1 MSQQVPLNPPLSP
14 PGPPR
19 RRRRPSGVAGVSVH
33 LLPLAPTAF
42 RHPVRLFSS
51 TARHRRAA
59 ANDDDNDKKDGDHP
73 PPGGGG
79 RPALT
84 HVAPTTGSA
93 RMVSIASKTPTSR
106 VAKAACTVTF
116 SSPLALQLVRASQ
129 VKKGDV
135 LGAARI
141 AGIMAA
147 KRTPDLI
154 PLCHPIL
161 LSHVAVEVE
170 PASADEGE
178 TVLDV
183 VATVECE
190 GKTGVEMEAMTAAAA
205 AALTVYDM
213 CKAVDKG
220 MVVGGLRVVLKDGG
234 KSGRW
239 EMPNDKHLRNNPKPQ
254 THSYSD
260 SGMASK
266 TVTALLKVVLVV
278 CKGEASHPCTSRCQ
292 IAMIWV

>member
-1 MSQQVPLNPPLSP
+1 MSQQVPLNPSITLSA
-14 PGPPR
+14 PPR
-19 RRRRPSGVAGVSVH
+19 QRPSGFAGIPAH
-33 LLPLAPTAF
+33 LLPLAPTAL

-51 TARHRRAA
+51 TPRHRRAE
-59 ANDDDNDKKDGDHP
+59 DEEKDVGHP
-73 PPGGGG
+73 PGG

-84 HVAPTTGSA
+84 HVSPTTGSA

-106 VAKAACTVTF
+106 IAKAACTVTF
-116 SSPLALQLVRASQ
+116 SSPLALQLIRASQ
-129 VKKGDV
+129 MKKGDV
-135 LGAARI
+135 LGTARV

-161 LSHVAVEVE
+161 LSHVGVEVE
-170 PASADEGE
+170 PASSAEDE
-178 TVLDV
+178 TVLNV
-183 VATVECE
+183 EATVECE

-239 EMPNDKHLRNNPKPQ
+239 EMP
-254 THSYSD
+254 
-260 SGMASK
+260 
-266 TVTALLKVVLVV
+266 
-278 CKGEASHPCTSRCQ
+278 
-292 IAMIWV
+292 

>member
-1 MSQQVPLNPPLSP
+1 MSRQVPLNPPLSP

-19 RRRRPSGVAGVSVH
+19 RRRPSAIAGVPVH
-33 LLPLAPTAF
+33 LLALAPTAF

-51 TARHRRAA
+51 AARHRRAA
-59 ANDDDNDKKDGDHP
+59 AAADDDDDDDGKKDGDHP

-116 SSPLALQLVRASQ
+116 SSPLALRLVRASQ

-239 EMPNDKHLRNNPKPQ
+239 EMP
-254 THSYSD
+254 
-260 SGMASK
+260 
-266 TVTALLKVVLVV
+266 
-278 CKGEASHPCTSRCQ
+278 
-292 IAMIWV
+292 

>member
-1 MSQQVPLNPPLSP
+1 MSQQVPLNPPISP
-14 PGPPR
+14 PGPQR
-19 RRRRPSGVAGVSVH
+19 RRCPSGVAGVPVH
-33 LLPLAPTAF
+33 LLPPAPTAF
-42 RHPVRLFSS
+42 QHPVRLFSS
-51 TARHRRAA
+51 TPRHRRAA
-59 ANDDDNDKKDGDHP
+59 AANDDDHDDHDDKKDGDHP
-73 PPGGGG
+73 PPGGG
-79 RPALT
+79 PTLT
-84 HVAPTTGSA
+84 HITPTTGSA

-154 PLCHPIL
+154 PLCHPVL

-178 TVLDV
+178 TALGV

-190 GKTGVEMEAMTAAAA
+190 GRTGVEMEAMTAAAA

-239 EMPNDKHLRNNPKPQ
+239 EMP
-254 THSYSD
+254 
-260 SGMASK
+260 
-266 TVTALLKVVLVV
+266 
-278 CKGEASHPCTSRCQ
+278 
-292 IAMIWV
+292 